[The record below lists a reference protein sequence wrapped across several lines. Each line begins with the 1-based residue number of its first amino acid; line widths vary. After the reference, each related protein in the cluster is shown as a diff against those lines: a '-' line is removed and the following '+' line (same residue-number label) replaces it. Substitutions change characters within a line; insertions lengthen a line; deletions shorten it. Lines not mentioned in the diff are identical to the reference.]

1 MEQEE
6 RLKLGNKI
14 SRVTIVWNVI
24 LAGLKVVAGLIGNSG
39 AMLADGIHSISDIVS
54 TAAVMIGINIAGKPK
69 DENHPYGH
77 EKLEP
82 IVAKL
87 LAIILV
93 LTALGIGY
101 EGLQTIA
108 TGEYEVPATL
118 TIYAAVLSIIVK
130 EGMYRYV
137 SQGAKQI
144 DSSALLA
151 DAWHHRSDV
160 FSSAGTL
167 VAIIGARLG
176 YKFFD
181 PLAALII
188 CGLII
193 KVAVD
198 IYIQSVHQLVD
209 HAGSEETIAEIKQK
223 ILEVTAVKAINDL
236 KTRQHGSKLYV
247 DVEIAVNK
255 ELSVLEGHEI
265 AEKVH
270 DKIEREISKVKHCM
284 IHVEPYLPS
293 EK

>member
-1 MEQEE
+1 MERKE
-6 RLKLGNKI
+6 RLKRGNKI
-14 SRVTIVWNVI
+14 SRVTITWNVI
-24 LAGLKVVAGLIGNSG
+24 LAGVKIIAGMIGKSG
-39 AMLADGIHSISDIVS
+39 AMLADGIHSLSDIVS

-77 EKLEP
+77 EKIEP

-87 LAIILV
+87 MAIILL

-101 EGLQTIA
+101 DGVQTMV
-108 TGEYEVPATL
+108 TGDYEVPAKL

-137 SQGAKQI
+137 RRGAKQI

-167 VAIIGARLG
+167 AAIIGARLG

-181 PLAALII
+181 PLAALVI

-198 IYIQSVHQLVD
+198 IYIQSIHQLVD
-209 HAGSEETIAEIKQK
+209 RAGSEETRAEIKQE
-223 ILEVTAVKAINDL
+223 ILEVTAVQAINEL

-247 DVEIAVNK
+247 DVEIAVNQ

-265 AEKVH
+265 AEQVH

-284 IHVEPYLPS
+284 VHVEPYLQQ